1 MSDTVNVMIQAQEI
15 DAPVMPR
22 VSSSD
27 KYLQRA
33 KGLCRIVVG
42 DSERGNEIVDVF
54 QRSPL
59 RVIFPKIGSADV
71 KEAVLINTGGGIA
84 GGDQLQCDVT
94 AMANAA
100 IAITSQTAERV
111 YRALD
116 EPARVL
122 TKLKVTDGARLAWF
136 PQETIIFNWAKLDRE
151 TEIEVTSGAELLSL
165 EGLVFGRAAHGEQL
179 IGGQLVDRWRVK
191 CDGRVIWA
199 DSFRVGEEVFPHLQ
213 RRALLGNCKAISTL
227 IYFGPKLDKRL
238 ELLRDIS
245 RSLDCLCA
253 ATSVR
258 GLIIVRLAAETS
270 FDLKLALRT
279 LLQRLGP
286 EFGPGP
292 FRLPKM
298 WSC

>member
-1 MSDTVNVMIQAQEI
+1 MSDTVNVMTQDQEI

-71 KEAVLINTGGGIA
+71 KEAVLINTAGGIA
-84 GGDQLQCDVT
+84 GGDQLRCDVT
-94 AMANAA
+94 VAANAG
-100 IAITSQTAERV
+100 IAFTSQTAERV

-122 TKLKVTDGARLAWF
+122 TGLKVTDGARLAWF
-136 PQETIIFNWAKLDRE
+136 PQETIIFNWARLHRE
-151 TEIEVTSGAELLSL
+151 TEIEVSSGAELLAL
-165 EGLVFGRAAHGEQL
+165 EWLVFGRAAHGEQL
-179 IGGQLVDRWRVK
+179 FGGQIVDQWRVK
-191 CDGRVIWA
+191 CDGRLVWA
-199 DSFRVGEEVFPHLQ
+199 DSFRVVEEVFPHLQ
-213 RRALLGNCKAISTL
+213 RRALLGNCKAIATL
-227 IYFGPKLDKRL
+227 IYFGPELDKRL
-238 ELLRDIS
+238 EILRDIS
-245 RSLDCLCA
+245 GSLDCFCA
-253 ATSVR
+253 ATSVS

-270 FDLKLALRT
+270 SKLKLALRA
-279 LLQRLGP
+279 LLLRVGS

-292 FRLPKM
+292 FRVPKM